1 MPGSSEAITAVP
13 RRDRLCTSVETQ
25 GVSNGEVC
33 TMCDSGLGGS
43 GLLWLGLQKF
53 QSGALST
60 VLTLC
65 CGLLRACLCF
75 KTCPHG
81 YRCLIIS
88 PTEEIG
94 ILVMVLNKW
103 GQVCPVDSPH
113 LARGAGIG
121 RVAVSCWAGILRKS
135 HRLLGWTK
143 LCLRVVCLGQKEIL
157 IDPSTSI
164 GTSGFPFWAD
174 THSPRQGH
182 FIPFVNWSQET
193 LRLGAEHLLWIPR
206 FPPSSRSSSFFFI
219 S

>member
-1 MPGSSEAITAVP
+1 MVCTFPPTPGFSSSVLQYQGRAIERIPLFPQLPVHMPGSSEAIAAVP

-25 GVSNGEVC
+25 GVSIAEVC

-53 QSGALST
+53 RSGTLST
-60 VLTLC
+60 VLTSC

-81 YRCLIIS
+81 YRRLIIS

-103 GQVCPVDSPH
+103 DHVCPVDSPH

-143 LCLRVVCLGQKEIL
+143 LCLGVVCLGQKEIL
-157 IDPSTSI
+157 IDPSASI
-164 GTSGFPFWAD
+164 RTSGFSLLGW
-174 THSPRQGH
+174 HS
-182 FIPFVNWSQET
+182 FS
-193 LRLGAEHLLWIPR
+193 
-206 FPPSSRSSSFFFI
+206 
-219 S
+219 